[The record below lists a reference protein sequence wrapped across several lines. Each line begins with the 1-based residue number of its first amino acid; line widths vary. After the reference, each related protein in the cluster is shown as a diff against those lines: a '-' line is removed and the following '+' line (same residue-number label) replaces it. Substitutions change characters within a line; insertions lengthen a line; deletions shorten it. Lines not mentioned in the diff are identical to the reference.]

1 MFKNYI
7 NWKCK
12 SLGDIT
18 LQQFPEKASQNMMNY
33 SHKKRH
39 CHVSILH
46 E

>member
-7 NWKCK
+7 NRKFK

-18 LQQFPEKASQNMMNY
+18 LQQFPEKTSQNMMNY

-39 CHVSILH
+39 FHVSILH